1 MTNQKVILYSTGC
14 PQCRVLKGMLDKQQV
29 EYEECTD
36 RSTMLRLGFDSVPV
50 LEVEGRY
57 LNAKQAQKY
66 LYEGVLPYEE
76 Q

>member
-1 MTNQKVILYSTGC
+1 MTEKVILYSTGC
-14 PQCRVLKGMLDKQQV
+14 PQCKVLKYMLDKKQV
-29 EYEECTD
+29 KYEECTD
-36 RSTMLRLGFDSVPV
+36 KSIMLQLGFDVVPV